1 MVYNVLVRKRMNR
14 YCSHYFSISAYCQ
27 YRLSASDKTIYK
39 NDHRYI
45 YERKTYK
52 RARSETLLGGYRM
65 KKNNTAP
72 EPNKRNIKK
81 LIDSISVGKN
91 YPKWVFVMLTV
102 LYLVTT
108 IIVSLTA
115 GSRETLFF
123 AGSPIAVY
131 TFAGVFSALSNICI
145 FFLVVY
151 FGKAGFYTALIA
163 LLAQFPMILYGI
175 VVHKN
180 ISSLP
185 GAFTNLFTAIAIVV
199 IYINNVK
206 IGKYQDRI
214 RDQAVTDRLTGLPNR
229 FACSELVEDLIKHN
243 ERFAIV
249 SIDINNF
256 KNINDTMGHDVGNL
270 VLIHIVERWKKVEES
285 NLSNT
290 TDIITRQG
298 GDEFALIIKDF
309 GSKVDIEKTISCYE
323 AALEEKITV
332 ENCDFF
338 LTASF
343 GYAEYPTDATASD
356 MIFTY
361 ADAAMYEVKH
371 ARNSNHILHFS
382 PELLKVEQSLE
393 IERKVRNALDN
404 DSFFFNLQPQYDIK
418 HKLRGFEALA
428 RLKNTDGSLISPAE
442 FIPVAEKAGLIDK
455 VDLTIFRKSAMFF
468 GQLLNNTGSDISLS
482 INVSVRH
489 LMKNDFIDEVK
500 NILEQSKLPPS
511 HLEIEITESV
521 MIESAEKAL
530 QSINEI
536 KSMGV
541 KIAIDDFGTGYSS
554 LSYLYKFPADLIKVD
569 KSFIDTMNS
578 SDSSKQYVAAIISIG
593 HIMKFDVISEGVE
606 QQDQLETL
614 RSVGCDYIQGFIWGR
629 PMPPEE
635 AENLVRSLIPV

>member
-1 MVYNVLVRKRMNR
+1 
-14 YCSHYFSISAYCQ
+14 
-27 YRLSASDKTIYK
+27 
-39 NDHRYI
+39 
-45 YERKTYK
+45 
-52 RARSETLLGGYRM
+52 M

-163 LLAQFPMILYGI
+163 LLAQFPMILYGM

-468 GQLLNNTGSDISLS
+468 GQLINNTGSDISLS

-635 AENLVRSLIPV
+635 AENLVHSLMPV